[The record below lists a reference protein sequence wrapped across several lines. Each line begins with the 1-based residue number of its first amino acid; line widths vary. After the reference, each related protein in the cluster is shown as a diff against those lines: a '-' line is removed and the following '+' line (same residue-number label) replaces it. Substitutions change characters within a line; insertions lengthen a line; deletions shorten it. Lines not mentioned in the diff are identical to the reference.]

1 MSLQGSLPIER
12 MCLLAGLSRA
22 GFYRHLRTADN
33 WEEEI
38 EVRSQVQKIVLEHG
52 GRYGYRRITAEL
64 RRRGMLVNHKRV
76 ARILREDSL
85 LGEARERS
93 FFAGRLRTSATFIST
108 WRTA

>member
-1 MSLQGSLPIER
+1 M
-12 MCLLAGLSRA
+12 
-22 GFYRHLRTADN
+22 
-33 WEEEI
+33 
-38 EVRSQVQKIVLEHG
+38 EVRSEIQKVALEHG

-93 FFAGRLRTSATFIST
+93 FFAGKAANQRDIYLNLANRMRLTGINQVWVADITCVRLKREFVFL
-108 WRTA
+108 